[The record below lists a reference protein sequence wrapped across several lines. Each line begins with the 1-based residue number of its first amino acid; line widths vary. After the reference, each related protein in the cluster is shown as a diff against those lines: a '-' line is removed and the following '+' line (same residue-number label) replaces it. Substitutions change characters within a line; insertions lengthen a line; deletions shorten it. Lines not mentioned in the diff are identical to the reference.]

1 MKKVAFVI
9 HSLDM
14 GGAERVVSEL
24 ANNFSTKKLKVFIIL
39 FCPNKPYFKLD
50 SRISLIHLPLSRSII
65 KRLFFLRKII
75 IVNGITTIISF
86 TTTINIYS
94 ILATFFTSKKII
106 ISERTDP
113 VAHKLS
119 FMKLFLRKLLYRYVH
134 KLVVQNKAQ
143 FEYYLKNMS
152 IRKLILIPN
161 PVKKIDHTFS
171 FENNVNVISVG
182 RLVQSKNHLEL
193 IKCFLASK
201 IECKLFIVG
210 DGDQRN
216 KISNFIKENNLEY
229 RIKLLGSKKN
239 IYNYLNP
246 NWIFASTS
254 LYEGFPNALI
264 EAMSA
269 GLNCIHYNC
278 PSGINEIIENDINGY
293 LVPLNDRKFFT
304 QKLKD
309 VFSNLERRILISKN
323 AKITAKN
330 FNIEKIANQWH
341 QIL

>member
-39 FCPNKPYFKLD
+39 FSPNKPYFILD
-50 SRISLIHLPLSRSII
+50 SRITLIHLPLSRSII

-94 ILATFFTSKKII
+94 ILAGFFTSKKII

-152 IRKLILIPN
+152 KRKLILIPN
-161 PVKKIDHTFS
+161 PVKKIDHTLS

-182 RLVQSKNHLEL
+182 RLVKSKNHLEL
-193 IKCFLASK
+193 INCFLASK

-216 KISNFIKENNLEY
+216 KISNFIKENNLEN

-254 LYEGFPNALI
+254 LYEGFPNTLI

-293 LVPLNDRKFFT
+293 LVPLDDRKIFT